1 MVNKVFKIIML
12 RNNSL
17 SFESKYSSLVEFKK
31 FDLQKLN
38 VLDTQK

>member
-1 MVNKVFKIIML
+1 MVNKVFKSIIL
-12 RNNSL
+12 RNNSC

-38 VLDTQK
+38 VLDPQK

>member
-1 MVNKVFKIIML
+1 MVNKVFKSIIL

-31 FDLQKLN
+31 FDPQKLN
-38 VLDTQK
+38 VLDPQK